1 MESGWIR
8 RYPAMPG
15 FLLEQSTTSRWVF
28 RRYPVV
34 TRPLAQVATTTSDGV
49 AVLRPEIALLFKAKA
64 TRFKDQGDFDR
75 VSPTG
80 RGRTTVAGVGPGAG
94 PSRAHLAGPAVTT
107 VMASTVSSALTC

>member
-75 VSPTG
+75 VSPLDEAA
-80 RGRTTVAGVGPGAG
+80 RLW
-94 PSRAHLAGPAVTT
+94 LA
-107 VMASTVSSALTC
+107 SALEQAHPGHTWRDRL

>member
-64 TRFKDQGDFDR
+64 TRFKEPGGLRPRLPHLDEAAR
-75 VSPTG
+75 VW
-80 RGRTTVAGVGPGAG
+80 
-94 PSRAHLAGPAVTT
+94 LA
-107 VMASTVSSALTC
+107 